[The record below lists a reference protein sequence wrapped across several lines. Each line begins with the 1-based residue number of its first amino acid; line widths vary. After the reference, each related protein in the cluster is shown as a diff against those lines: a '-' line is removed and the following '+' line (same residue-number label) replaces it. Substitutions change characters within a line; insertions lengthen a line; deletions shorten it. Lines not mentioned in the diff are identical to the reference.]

1 MILFVNNFLI
11 TGVTPANNEKGV
23 AANTPIT
30 IQFATEMNT
39 KTLTKSNIVLRK
51 VNSSVVDYELQY
63 INATRRV
70 VVTPSAPLESGTKY
84 QLQIV
89 GGTAG
94 VKSLIST
101 HLGETRTYF
110 FTTNHEVLTSAPTSV
125 SVSVSNG
132 FVTVTW
138 AQPDQHDPSLALSYE
153 LMISRSSLV
162 TDPPIWPSV
171 GDINFTGGT
180 TLNIPK
186 QFSEGNYYAFV
197 RAKNDSGLSDWS
209 SYQFHVA
216 APEGTRPSSPLPA
229 EYGSMFE
236 VMETYPKADAV
247 DITPESI
254 TLIMSATID
263 QDSINESTVY
273 VIPKARQGELT
284 MIDFLT
290 EFAPNKAIESEIEV
304 VGNIILINAPIEED
318 SEYTVVVREN
328 VKNVDG
334 ETLGEPYAW
343 SFMSKFSILYGDSE
357 SIRGDVGMAFTRLSD
372 RTLYKYMRD
381 ISRYAYEVVSRR
393 ADFNQADYE
402 NGAAPYYVHQFV
414 RFQVAYDLA
423 LNSHMQQ
430 SAGSGSSVRLGDLT
444 VDKRSEG
451 VDVTGLLQALKDKIR
466 PWRDLLHGHHNRGYA
481 KPTAVVKGENGA
493 AYPDFLT
500 RAEYRELGQ

>member
-1 MILFVNNFLI
+1 MMLFVNNFLI
-11 TGVTPANNEKGV
+11 TGVNPANNEKGV
-23 AANTPIT
+23 AVNTPIT
-30 IQFATEMNT
+30 IQFAVDMDITS
-39 KTLTKSNIVLRK
+39 LTKSNIILRK
-51 VNSSVVDYELQY
+51 VNGGIIEYSLQY
-63 INATRRV
+63 IN
-70 VVTPSAPLESGTKY
+70 VTKRTTVIPLEPLESGTKY

-89 GGTAG
+89 GGTVG
-94 VKSLIST
+94 VKSITGT
-101 HLGETRTYF
+101 HLGETRAYL
-110 FTTNHEVLTSAPTSV
+110 FTTNHQVLLTAPASV
-125 SVSVSNG
+125 AASVSNG

-138 AQPDQHDPSLALSYE
+138 AQPDQYDPALTLSYE

-180 TLNIPK
+180 TLSIPK
-186 QFSEGNYYAFV
+186 QLSDGNYYAFV
-197 RAKNDSGLSDWS
+197 RAKNNSGISEWS

-216 APEGTRPSSPLPA
+216 ASEGAHLPSPSPVDS
-229 EYGSMFE
+229 GSMFE
-236 VMETYPKADAV
+236 VVETYPKANAV

-254 TLIMSATID
+254 TLIMSAAID
-263 QDSINESTVY
+263 QDSVDENTVY
-273 VIPKARQGELT
+273 IVPKVKQNNFT

-290 EFAPNKAIESEIEV
+290 EFAPNKRIESEVQV
-304 VGNIILINAPIEED
+304 VGNIMIINAALEED
-318 SEYTVVVREN
+318 REYTVVIRES
-328 VKNVDG
+328 VKSVDG

-357 SIRGDVGMAFTRLSD
+357 SIRDDVGTAFTHLSD
-372 RTLYKYMRD
+372 KTLYKYMRD

-393 ADFNQADYE
+393 VDFNPSDYE
-402 NGAAPYYVHQFV
+402 DGRAPYYVHQYV
-414 RFQVAYDLA
+414 RFQVAYDLT
-423 LNSHMQQ
+423 LNAHMQQ

-481 KPTAVVKGENGA
+481 KPVSVVKGENGA